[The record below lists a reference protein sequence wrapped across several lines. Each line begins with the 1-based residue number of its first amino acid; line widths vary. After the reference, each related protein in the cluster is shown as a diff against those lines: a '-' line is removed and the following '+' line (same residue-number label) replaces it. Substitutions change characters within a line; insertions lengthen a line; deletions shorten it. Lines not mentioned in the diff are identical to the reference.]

1 MLRKNEEE
9 HRKKESRYIKMLT
22 EEMKKRKQKLQNR
35 LELYYECE
43 EQVLAGQSFTIGS
56 RSLTRA
62 NLSEVTDMIKKLED
76 EIAAIDTNGTKKR
89 KVARIIPRDV

>member
-1 MLRKNEEE
+1 
-9 HRKKESRYIKMLT
+9 MLT
-22 EEMKKRKQKLQNR
+22 AEMKKKKQKLQNR

-76 EIAAIDTNGTKKR
+76 EIAAIDANGTTKR

>member
-1 MLRKNEEE
+1 M
-9 HRKKESRYIKMLT
+9 T

-43 EQVLAGQSFTIGS
+43 EQILAGQSFTIGS

-62 NLSEVTDMIKKLED
+62 NLSEVTSMIKKLED
-76 EIAAIDTNGTKKR
+76 EIAAIDANGTIKR
-89 KVARIIPRDV
+89 KVARIIPRDL